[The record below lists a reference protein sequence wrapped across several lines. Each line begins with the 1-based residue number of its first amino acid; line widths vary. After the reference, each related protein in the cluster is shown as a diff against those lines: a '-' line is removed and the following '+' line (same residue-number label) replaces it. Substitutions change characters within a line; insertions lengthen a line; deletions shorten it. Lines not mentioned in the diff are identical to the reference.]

1 MFAGQAER
9 RVAGMIERGVEP
21 PGGLVTVT
29 TLGAA
34 TAFMRIITLVAA
46 VAGRRRFHK
55 RMVGVTIKAGSL
67 VVFTDE
73 AKPGR
78 VMVERNLDPADRRM
92 TVPTRL
98 THRLT
103 VNIVI
108 FMTGKTLGRGVA
120 MLVPGLMAVT
130 AGEFCVF
137 AVQWEVSSLVF
148 ERRLIERHDVRVSA
162 FVVDMAE

>member
-1 MFAGQAER
+1 MLTRQAKR
-9 RVAGMIERGVEP
+9 RIACMIERGVEP

-34 TAFMRIITLVAA
+34 AALMRIVALVAA
-46 VAGRRRFHK
+46 VAGRWCFQK
-55 RMVGVTIKAGSL
+55 RIVGVAIKAGSL
-67 VVFTDE
+67 LVLTDE
-73 AKPGR
+73 AKPGC

-92 TVPTRL
+92 TVSTRL

-137 AVQWEVSSLVF
+137 ATQWEVSSLVF
-148 ERRLIERHDVRVSA
+148 EGRLIERHDVRVSA